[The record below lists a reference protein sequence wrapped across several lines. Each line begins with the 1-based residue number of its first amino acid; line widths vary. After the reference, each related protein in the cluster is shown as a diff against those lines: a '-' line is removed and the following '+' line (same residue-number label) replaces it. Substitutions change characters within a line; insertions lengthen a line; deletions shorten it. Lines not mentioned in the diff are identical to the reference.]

1 MKGFCRKCGL
11 WLNVH
16 DDGKCGT
23 CHYGHEDGRPYPTAP
38 TPEAVAREVGG
49 TNRKLV
55 DVAFAPQTGDYADAL
70 RREADVALE
79 RAENEPIL
87 GKMTGKGREVE
98 GGRAIDRTGPED
110 PEEAA
115 EAARANVEGMRRDA
129 EQLVDPPKVSEIDVR
144 EAGNADLKR
153 GLNRSDQRDDG
164 GDDDA
169 RARRAARDKERAA
182 EQERAAQPARARGA
196 ATSTRDSGKAGK

>member
-16 DDGKCGT
+16 DDGLCGT

-49 TNRKLV
+49 SNRKLV
-55 DVAFAPQTGDYADAL
+55 DVAFAPQTGDYADAI
-70 RREADVALE
+70 RRDAEVAME

-87 GKMTGKGREVE
+87 GRMTGKGREVE
-98 GGRAIDRTGPED
+98 GGRAIDREGPAD

-129 EQLVDPPKVSEIDVR
+129 EQLVDPPKVSEIDVK
-144 EAGNADLKR
+144 EAGNADLKA
-153 GLNRSDQRDDG
+153 GLSRSDQ
-164 GDDDA
+164 GDDEGD
-169 RARRAARDKERAA
+169 R
-182 EQERAAQPARARGA
+182 QPARKRGA
-196 ATSTRDSGKAGK
+196 ATSTRDSGKGK